1 MKIEI
6 TEEMISDWV
15 ETHKEDYKMLINK
28 KIDTAVKSAINDAFS
43 RNWNKEDGI
52 AVSLVD
58 NKVYAIISKVIESY
72 EINTDDLTD
81 KLMKQISKQVK
92 NLSIKIV

>member
-72 EINTDDLTD
+72 EIDTDDLTD